1 MSKFG
6 LEKKLYSAEIRDL
19 GKLCAFSLLTHS
31 LIDSVQHRESSN
43 CAPSNNSRSDSLTGN
58 GQVDQRDFLEM
69 KTQIKMIQETL
80 QLLLVGRTTQLAPD
94 RAPPARST
102 GWGPQ

>member
-1 MSKFG
+1 MKV
-6 LEKKLYSAEIRDL
+6 KAKLFANYWSENI
-19 GKLCAFSLLTHS
+19 GH
-31 LIDSVQHRESSN
+31 IVQRPQHKESSN
-43 CAPSNNSRSDSLTGN
+43 CAPSNISGSDSLTGN